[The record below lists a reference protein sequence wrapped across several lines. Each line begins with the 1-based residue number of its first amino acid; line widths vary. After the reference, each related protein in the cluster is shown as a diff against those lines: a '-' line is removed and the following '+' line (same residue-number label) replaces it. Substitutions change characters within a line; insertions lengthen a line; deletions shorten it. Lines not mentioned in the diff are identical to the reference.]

1 MQVFGR
7 WLPLVASCF
16 TATGCSMASL
26 GYEFFPTWAQWQVDS
41 YLSLDAEQKNIV
53 YRRLGELHGWH
64 RQAQLPAYVD
74 FIKTTKQ
81 RPLASSTPEEAGKIR
96 QQVMGV
102 WQPVAD
108 QLSPGLAEL
117 LLTLK
122 PQQLDRLNDQFAKA
136 NAKLRE
142 EYLPTPR
149 SGWFGGRVAVAAE
162 PAPGTAESAA
172 VAARPSAQLQA
183 RREARVARFQKRIEY
198 FLGDLNP
205 EQQRVLR
212 DLAAEMPAT
221 EEVMLAEREARQQR
235 FLALARRVQKEAPP
249 QAEVE
254 RWCREFLATLWL
266 SPDNSRRARID
277 GAAKASDQLTARM
290 MATATPEQQAHFVDR
305 MHRWERDFA
314 RMAGLD

>member
-7 WLPLVASCF
+7 WVPLVASCF
-16 TATGCSMASL
+16 VATGCSMASL
-26 GYEFFPTWAQWQVDS
+26 GYEFFPTWASWQVDS
-41 YLSLDAEQKNIV
+41 YLSLDAEQKIIV
-53 YRRLGELHGWH
+53 HRRLGELHGWH

-74 FIKTTKQ
+74 FIKTVKQ
-81 RPLASSTPEEAGKIR
+81 RPLGSSTPEEASRIR

-108 QLSPGLAEL
+108 QLSPALAEL

-136 NAKLRE
+136 NAKIRE
-142 EYLPTPR
+142 EYMPAPR
-149 SGWFGGRVAVAAE
+149 SGWFAGRAPAASDATPGAADAATGGSRV
-162 PAPGTAESAA
+162 
-172 VAARPSAQLQA
+172 SAQQQA
-183 RREARVARFQKRIEY
+183 RREARVTRFQKRIEY

-235 FLALARRVQKEAPP
+235 FLALARRIQKEAPS
-249 QAEVE
+249 QVEAE

-266 SPDNSRRARID
+266 SPDNNRRARIEVA
-277 GAAKASDQLTARM
+277 GKASDQLTARM
-290 MATATPEQQAHFVDR
+290 MATATPDQQAYFVDR
-305 MHRWERDFA
+305 MQRWERDLA